1 MSTSNTPMNLPD
13 ERMQDAL
20 NMHVALALGEVE
32 RGYKERVAAF
42 AEELH
47 ALNGR
52 LATLRDEVALIEKEN
67 EEKQRALQTAR
78 NETDAEL
85 KYLERLNAQF
95 LKKAEHTAEL
105 ARELADVDEEKRTAA
120 IETKHMLLREL
131 LKEIEESEIALLQKE
146 LEAQNLQLELEPSQQ
161 RIRALKLE
169 ISELEA
175 QKHFL
180 ESAGTH
186 RLTGAM
192 LPSAETTEEER
203 SEIVETEAE

>member
-1 MSTSNTPMNLPD
+1 MATPNTPVNLPD
-13 ERMQDAL
+13 ERIRDAVNMQ
-20 NMHVALALGEVE
+20 VTLALGEVE
-32 RGYKERVAAF
+32 RSYKQRIAEF

-52 LATLRDEVALIEKEN
+52 LATLRDEIALIEKEN
-67 EEKQRALQTAR
+67 EEKQRALQAAR

-95 LKKAEHTAEL
+95 LKKAELTAEL
-105 ARELADVDEEKRTAA
+105 ARELADVDETKKKSA

-146 LEAQNLQLELEPSQQ
+146 LEAQNLQLELEPSMQ

-175 QKHFL
+175 QKHYL

-186 RLTGAM
+186 RLTGPI
-192 LPSAETTEEER
+192 PSPDESVEEER